1 MMRRLSPALLLL
13 AVAGCAQH
21 YDSRPVQIAGP
32 TEYAFSR
39 RGGRMAM
46 RMPTRS
52 CTMPALDDIMVAS
65 RLVDASLT
73 DASFIM
79 PEVVLFE
86 CARPR

>member
-13 AVAGCAQH
+13 AIAGCAQN

-39 RGGRMAM
+39 RGGRMAA
-46 RMPTRS
+46 RVPTRS
-52 CTMPALDDIMVAS
+52 CAMPALDDIMLAA

-79 PEVVLFE
+79 PEAVVFD
-86 CARPR
+86 CAPPR

>member
-1 MMRRLSPALLLL
+1 MRRLSPALLLL
-13 AVAGCAQH
+13 AIAGCAQE

-32 TEYAFSR
+32 TEYAFAR

-46 RMPTRS
+46 RPTRT
-52 CTMPALDDIMVAS
+52 CAMPALDDIMVAS

-73 DASFIM
+73 EASFTM
-79 PEVVLFE
+79 PEVVLFD